1 MRKVLGFS
9 LLLSL
14 FLILGCGEQFPEKF
28 SYLPEKPQANQKITL
43 KYNPAGTNLEGAKEI
58 EALAYQFHGAEMP
71 VVKEVA
77 LKKKGKGWIGTVTPD
92 DSALLLIV
100 NFKSEEGLDNNE
112 EAGYKIILS
121 DAEKNNLPGALG
133 TVAYAVYYGTYPTK
147 LKRDVNL
154 AFEMLKKEFAAF
166 PESKSKFNFLYWS
179 LLPRM
184 DKENGKSLVKAD
196 LDSIASQKEISL
208 DDKKL
213 LANWYARVDEPKKAE
228 KYKIEVIEADPDGDL
243 AQYDRYRN
251 FRSLTNLKEK
261 IKFYREFKN
270 DFPESRSLNSM
281 TLSILDDFAEAKRYD
296 EAEEFLNKNV
306 SNPSSNL
313 LNTVAWEMVEKEIN
327 LKTAAELAKNGV
339 ELARKEIENPTSK
352 KPSYITEKQWR
363 KNLKMPLGNILD
375 TYGFAL
381 YKLGQVEESLP
392 HFAEAVEIFN
402 KGNKD
407 VNERYAEA
415 LFETGKT
422 EKAYAFAEECLKE
435 GKKTPKIEEVFK
447 KSWLAVKG
455 SDEGLEDF
463 FTKLNAEGIQ
473 KLKDELAKKLLD
485 KPAPDFTLEDLEGN
499 TVSLSDLKGKT
510 IILDFWATWCGPCIR
525 SFPGMQKAVDKFK
538 DDDSVKFLFINTW
551 ERGEGVKEKVA
562 KFIKEKE
569 VTFQVLMDSENKVVE
584 AYGVE
589 GIPTKFMIDKN
600 GKIRFKSVGFGGD
613 DDKLVDELSLMIEMV
628 K

>member
-1 MRKVLGFS
+1 MLVSF
-9 LLLSL
+9 
-14 FLILGCGEQFPEKF
+14 FFILGCGEQFPENF
-28 SYLPEKPQANQKITL
+28 SYLPEKPQANQEITL
-43 KYNPAGTNLEGAKEI
+43 KYNPAGTNNEGAKDV

-77 LKKKGKGWIGTVTPD
+77 LKKKGKGWIGTFTPD
-92 DSALLLIV
+92 DSALLLII
-100 NFKSEEGLDNNE
+100 NFKSDEGLDNNE

-121 DAEKNNLPGALG
+121 DAEGNNLPGALG
-133 TVAYAVYYGTYPTK
+133 TVAYAVYYGAYPTR
-147 LKRDVNL
+147 LKRDANL

-179 LLPRM
+179 LLPRI
-184 DKENGKSLVKAD
+184 DKKNGKSIIKAD

-213 LANWYARVDEPKKAE
+213 LANWFARVDEPKKAE
-228 KYKIEVIEADPDGDL
+228 KYKIEVIEADPDGEL

-251 FRSLTNLKEK
+251 FRGITNLKEK

-281 TLSILDDFAEAKRYD
+281 ALSILGDYAEAKRYD
-296 EAEEFLNKNV
+296 EAEEFLNKDV
-306 SNPSSNL
+306 SNPSSNF

-352 KPSYITEKQWR
+352 KPSYITEKQWQ
-363 KNLKMPLGNILD
+363 KNLKTPLGNILD

-392 HFAEAVEIFN
+392 YFAEAVEISN

-407 VNERYAEA
+407 VNERYAET

-422 EKAYAFAEECLKE
+422 DKAYAFAEECLKE
-435 GKKTPKIEEVFK
+435 GNKTPKIEEVFK
-447 KSWLAVKG
+447 KSWLAVKE

-463 FTKLNAEGIQ
+463 FTKLNDEGI
-473 KLKDELAKKLLD
+473 KNLKDELAKKLLD
-485 KPAPDFTLEDLEGN
+485 KPAPDFSLKDLEGN
-499 TVSLSDLKGKT
+499 TVSLADFKGKT

-538 DDDSVKFLFINTW
+538 ENETVKFLFINTW
-551 ERGEGVKEKVA
+551 ERGEGAKEKVA

-589 GIPTKFMIDKN
+589 GIPTKFVVDKE
-600 GKIRFKSVGFGGD
+600 GKIRFKSVGFSGD
-613 DDKLVDELSLMIEMV
+613 NQKLVDELSLMIDMV

>member
-381 YKLGQVEESLP
+381 YKLGQAEESLP

-589 GIPTKFMIDKN
+589 GIPTKFVVDKE

>member
-589 GIPTKFMIDKN
+589 GIPTKFVVDKE

>member
-381 YKLGQVEESLP
+381 YKLGQAEESLP

-455 SDEGLEDF
+455 SDEGLEKF
-463 FTKLNAEGIQ
+463 FTKLNEKGIQ

-589 GIPTKFMIDKN
+589 GIPTKFVVDKE